1 VTNLI
6 LGHCARVQPRH
17 LEPFLASLRRTTFAG
32 DVCLFVEDVVAD
44 TVAQLRAH
52 GVLVCR
58 AASSAPPAMATG
70 TSRFFNFL
78 DYLAQHGGA
87 YANVLLVD
95 PADTIFQ
102 SDPFTLPRPA
112 DIVFTRIRR
121 RIGNSPADHGAVAT
135 GYGEAMALNIRDCW
149 VANPAM
155 TMASASGMLR
165 YLVAMTTQISSR
177 DTVIAGAIDRG
188 IHNYLVRMCP
198 LADAWVDVGDQ
209 FAVAIDGVAGDAL
222 EVSGQGILIDGRLV
236 PMVTGWQGDT
246 AIRAYV
252 AGAPRFR
259 LDADMRGRF
268 PAAALPSLAARPDP
282 ARNAVVAF
290 FQQGRDDGWLPLF
303 VHSLRCAAPQTRVH
317 CIGDFSQQEQD
328 WLLHAGCTVHP
339 IAAVALELCDNVA
352 HVHLNETLEKL
363 AADPAGPP
371 DQVLVLDSMRAV
383 FPRDPFASA
392 TIGLSVF
399 CETRERI
406 ADSEY
411 NRVRL
416 SFYVPESDSRLPL
429 PVVSSSA
436 LRGSLPVVR
445 AFYQSLFAEL
455 LSRPDILSVTK
466 VVQGAIN
473 KLCHLGHFGFPV
485 IVHPHGAEVYFDFWE
500 SGLSI
505 DTRHG
510 FRVGGTVPGVVLGAH
525 AETMLMI
532 RLRTDLG
539 LQQGGL
545 RQG

>member
-1 VTNLI
+1 MANLI

-44 TVAQLRAH
+44 TVAYLHAH
-52 GVLVCR
+52 GVIVCR
-58 AASSAPPAMATG
+58 AASSGPPAMATG
-70 TSRFFNFL
+70 ASRYFNFL
-78 DYLAQHGGA
+78 EYLARRGGD

-102 SDPFTLPRPA
+102 SDPFAAPRPA
-112 DIVFTRIRR
+112 DIVFTQMRR
-121 RIGNSPADHGAVAT
+121 RIGNSAADHGAVAA
-135 GYGEAMALNIRDCW
+135 GYGETVAVNIRDCL
-149 VANPAM
+149 VSNPSV

-209 FAVAIDGVAGDAL
+209 FAVAIDGVGGDAL
-222 EVSGQGILIDGRLV
+222 EVTAQDILVDGRLV
-236 PMVTGWQGDT
+236 PIVTAWQANM
-246 AIRAYV
+246 AIRAHV
-252 AGAPRFR
+252 ASSPQ
-259 LDADMRGRF
+259 LHLSADMRGPF
-268 PAAALPSLAARPDP
+268 PAALLPPSVSRPGK
-282 ARNAVVAF
+282 ARNAIVAF
-290 FQQGRDDGWLPLF
+290 FQKGRDDGWLRLF
-303 VHSLRCAAPQTRVH
+303 VDSLRCVAPQTSVH
-317 CIGDFSQQEQD
+317 CIGAFSQEEQD
-328 WLLHAGCTVHP
+328 WLSHAGYTVHRGP
-339 IAAVALELCDNVA
+339 AVALELCDNVA
-352 HVHLNETLEKL
+352 HVHLNEILEML
-363 AADPAGPP
+363 AMDPAGHP
-371 DQVLVLDSMRAV
+371 DQVLVLDSMRAI

-399 CETRERI
+399 CETHERI
-406 ADSEY
+406 GDNEY

-416 SFYVPESDSRLPL
+416 GFYVPESDSRLPL

-455 LSRPDILSVTK
+455 LTRQDILSVTR

-473 KLCHLGHFGFPV
+473 KLCHLRQFGFPV
-485 IVHPHGAEVYFDFWE
+485 IVHPNGAEVYFDFWE

-505 DTRHG
+505 ETRHG

-525 AETMLMI
+525 PETSLMI

-539 LQQGGL
+539 LQQD
-545 RQG
+545 